1 MTRPDRRDRP
11 TPALDPD
18 MTDLVVRG
26 VFAVT
31 LALAEAAT
39 RLARRRRQHQLDR
52 QDPRLN

>member
-1 MTRPDRRDRP
+1 MTRPDRHDRP

-18 MTDLVVRG
+18 VTDLVVRG

-31 LALAEAAT
+31 LALAEAAS
-39 RLARRRRQHQLDR
+39 RMARRQHQRQLDR